1 MSLSGW
7 EIAVCVFRVISCS
20 LPTCFISSPSYVSV
34 IWFQMWSLSLP
45 YLSILLYTIHTL
57 SCYLKWRSNLKFN
70 TPDFNIHKTE
80 TVEAGKVFLP
90 CAKINPRSGFDL
102 SINVKLMPFNLHCHV
117 SWLWATVKHCRFC
130 EALINIF
137 RNGCI
142 INIAI
147 PNKNQVWSS
156 QKYKIRI
163 HLYVCSILKCNRIQF
178 TREMLDS
185 NSTMTKLRR

>member
-1 MSLSGW
+1 MILLYIWWILWYNVFWSLGNCDMRLSRYL
-7 EIAVCVFRVISCS
+7 FS
-20 LPTCFISSPSYVSV
+20 PHCFISSPSCLWYDSKCDLFLNH
-34 IWFQMWSLSLP
+34 ICP
-45 YLSILLYTIHTL
+45 YYYPYTIHTL

-90 CAKINPRSGFDL
+90 CTKINPWSGFDL

-156 QKYKIRI
+156 
-163 HLYVCSILKCNRIQF
+163 
-178 TREMLDS
+178 
-185 NSTMTKLRR
+185 

>member
-1 MSLSGW
+1 MRLSRYQL
-7 EIAVCVFRVISCS
+7 FSPY
-20 LPTCFISSPSYVSV
+20 LLYFLSPSYVSV

-90 CAKINPRSGFDL
+90 CTKINPWSGFDL

-156 QKYKIRI
+156 QKYEIRI
-163 HLYVCSILKCNRIQF
+163 HLYVCSVLKCNRI
-178 TREMLDS
+178 MLDTS
-185 NSTMTKLRR
+185 STMPNLKRL